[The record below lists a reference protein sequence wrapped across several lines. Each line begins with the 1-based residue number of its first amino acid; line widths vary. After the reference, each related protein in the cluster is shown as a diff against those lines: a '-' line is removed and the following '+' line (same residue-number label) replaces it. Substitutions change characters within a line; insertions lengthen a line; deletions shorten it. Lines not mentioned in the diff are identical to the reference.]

1 MFVKEEETMVTS
13 LFIILFTVFSTFVV
27 LAAGNEFMTRMKNRA
42 DRNRLSQEPLQ
53 QPVFETGSR

>member
-1 MFVKEEETMVTS
+1 MVTS